1 MVDLINKTTEDLVKR
16 FGIDVLWAYSE
27 TGSCAKNL
35 HNSNFYQMTIAESSS
50 TEESC
55 KSCLIV

>member
-27 TGSCAKNL
+27 TGKIDFFKYL
-35 HNSNFYQMTIAESSS
+35 
-50 TEESC
+50 
-55 KSCLIV
+55 LVR